1 MDDVEQN
8 GRHSRDEINYLRM
21 TMIETSSLKMKEIL
35 SRNRWSD
42 GWMDTMG
49 RGKPRRTMKRGFASQ
64 IKFVLEN
71 NFH

>member
-42 GWMDTMG
+42 GWMDTKG
-49 RGKPRRTMKRGFASQ
+49 SGKPKRTMKRGFASQ